1 MTAMSQR
8 QAVKGVVVGAY
19 AATPGSLKGEWSG
32 QEEYLRAVLDLE
44 GVAGLEMPWFQT
56 DFLPDE
62 EGAIEL
68 LKERGRHVITLVAG
82 TMAKASA
89 SGGTYGLASDS
100 AEGRKAA
107 LRDMRHVRDVVAEVT
122 GSGNGRVIGVEIQS
136 APHPLMSAFSPQ
148 YDPTSAV
155 RFAAQCYADSVA
167 EIASWDWSGA
177 RLLLEH
183 CDSAFGKSPQKGLLP
198 LDDEIEIARS
208 QVVSP
213 TNVSVAINWGRSAL
227 EGHRAGLAT
236 EQIESAERAG
246 VLGSVFL
253 SGTADHETVYG
264 PAWADTH
271 TPFVIPGVA
280 DDPDSPVI
288 TTLLDSPR
296 LRASLAACERAGA
309 ILGLKVQSPPEF
321 GQKEVL
327 EELREHLARLR

>member
-1 MTAMSQR
+1 M
-8 QAVKGVVVGAY
+8 
-19 AATPGSLKGEWSG
+19 
-32 QEEYLRAVLDLE
+32 
-44 GVAGLEMPWFQT
+44 
-56 DFLPDE
+56 
-62 EGAIEL
+62 
-68 LKERGRHVITLVAG
+68 VAG

-100 AEGRKAA
+100 EEGRKAA
-107 LRDMRHVRDVVAEVT
+107 LRDMRHVRDVVEEVAESA
-122 GSGNGRVIGVEIQS
+122 GAGEVIAVEIQS
-136 APHPLMSAFSPQ
+136 APHPMMTAFSPQ

-198 LDDEIEIARS
+198 LDDEIEIARAHAGGP
-208 QVVSP
+208 VDVSL
-213 TNVSVAINWGRSAL
+213 AINWGRSAL
-227 EGHRAGLAT
+227 EGHAAALAA
-236 EQIESAERAG
+236 EQIAQVERAG

-280 DDPDSPVI
+280 SDPDSPVM
-288 TTLLDSPR
+288 TTLLDSAQ
-296 LRASLAACERAGA
+296 LDASLAACSRVGA
-309 ILGLKVQSPPEF
+309 IVGLKIQSPPEF

-327 EELREHLARLR
+327 EELEEHLARIRR